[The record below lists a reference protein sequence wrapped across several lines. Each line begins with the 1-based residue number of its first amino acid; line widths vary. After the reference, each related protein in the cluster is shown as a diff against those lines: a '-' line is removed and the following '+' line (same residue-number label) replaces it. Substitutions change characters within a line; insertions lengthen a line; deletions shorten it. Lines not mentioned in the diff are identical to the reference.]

1 MGTVSGDVLAGGGGD
16 EKIFVSIRLR
26 PLNVKERARNDV
38 SDWECV
44 NDDTIIYRNNLSV
57 SERSMYPT
65 GYTFGENILPLSLQ
79 RLCDRCFLWY
89 HIAAN
94 WVRYDRTVQFS

>member
-1 MGTVSGDVLAGGGGD
+1 MGAVGGDLFMQGIAGNVGD

-26 PLNVKERARNDV
+26 PLNEKERARYDV

-44 NDDTIIYRNNLSV
+44 NDNTIIYRNNLSV

-65 GYTFGENILPLSLQ
+65 GYTFGKNMVFFRVHFLNLQ
-79 RLCDRCFLWY
+79 
-89 HIAAN
+89 
-94 WVRYDRTVQFS
+94 

>member
-1 MGTVSGDVLAGGGGD
+1 MGAVGGDVLMQGMGGD

-26 PLNVKERARNDV
+26 PLNEKERARYDV

-44 NDDTIIYRNNLSV
+44 NDNTIIYRNNLSV

-65 GYTFGENILPLSLQ
+65 GYTFGKISFQLLLLLNLPKSLE
-79 RLCDRCFLWY
+79 FLRS
-89 HIAAN
+89 HIAVN
-94 WVRYDRTVQFS
+94 CE